1 MKPTEYSPTTIASMS
16 SRTFAR
22 FSDLIM
28 DQLGIRMTSG
38 KKVMLESRLRK
49 RIIQLGLGSYD
60 EYYEF
65 VIASKLKKEKEF
77 PVLFNMVTTNKT
89 DFFREPTHFDYMVQN
104 VLPELTRADSPM
116 FKRHIKIWS
125 AACSSGEEPYTL
137 AMVVSEFCRTCSGF
151 SFSLLATDISTKV
164 LQHGI
169 AGIYNETRVEPVPLQ
184 MKKRYLMRSKDK
196 SSMVRFKPEI
206 RSLIT
211 FKRLNFMD
219 SDFRIAQKMDIV
231 FLRNVLIYF
240 DMPTQKK
247 VLKNICR
254 NLNTGGHLFIGHSES
269 LHAMDLPV
277 TMVAPS
283 TYKKL

>member
-1 MKPTEYSPTTIASMS
+1 MAPVK
-16 SRTFAR
+16 R
-22 FSDLIM
+22 
-28 DQLGIRMTSG
+28 
-38 KKVMLESRLRK
+38 VMLESRFRK

-65 VIASKLKKEKEF
+65 VIASKRKTGNEL

-89 DFFREPTHFDYMVQN
+89 DFFREPRHFDYMVRN
-104 VLPELTRADSPM
+104 VLPELTRVGDSM

-137 AMVVSEFCRTCSGF
+137 AMVMSEFCGTRPGF

-169 AGIYNETRVEPVPLQ
+169 AGIYDETKVEPVPLQ
-184 MKKRYLMRSKDK
+184 MKRKYLMRSKNGLGGR
-196 SSMVRFKPEI
+196 VRFRPEI

-219 SDFRIAQKMDIV
+219 SDFRIAQKMDII

-240 DMPTQKK
+240 DLPTQKR

-254 NLNTGGHLFIGHSES
+254 CLNPGGHLFIGHSES
-269 LHAMDLPV
+269 LHSMNLPV

-283 TYKKL
+283 IYRNL

>member
-1 MKPTEYSPTTIASMS
+1 MS

-28 DQLGIRMTSG
+28 NQLGIRMTSG